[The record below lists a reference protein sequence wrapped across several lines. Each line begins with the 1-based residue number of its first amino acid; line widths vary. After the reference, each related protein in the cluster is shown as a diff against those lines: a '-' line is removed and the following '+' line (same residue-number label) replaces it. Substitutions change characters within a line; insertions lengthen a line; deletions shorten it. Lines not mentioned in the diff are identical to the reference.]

1 MLARGLQP
9 PRHRLARRG
18 QLAATAVQQAL
29 ERQASSRRLPL
40 GRKARRKAQTKAQ
53 TKARTKAQTKARE
66 LGSD

>member
-40 GRKARRKAQTKAQ
+40 GRKARRKAHTKE
-53 TKARTKAQTKARE
+53 RE

>member
-40 GRKARRKAQTKAQ
+40 GRKARRKAQTKA
-53 TKARTKAQTKARE
+53 RE